1 MAPPPL
7 TPVSA
12 GGPPGMGMRVGMAP
26 PPLMMPQP
34 ASSLGQPLRASS
46 MPAMAPPP
54 LTPVSGGMAPPPLAG
69 GGPPPAYA
77 GAGAAAPPAM
87 GGVPGGMAPPPIG
100 APPTGMMSPAARAN
114 SMPATPGTGGR
125 RRYPSQ
131 SAAGNPYGAP
141 PGMPGT
147 PGRAGAGP
155 AGAAGAASP
164 GGGGGHGLTA
174 NSPRPSAAPVVAGG
188 LSRSVDL
195 LATKTVLPSAPVKA
209 PVPALPDSHRRR
221 NCSSRVIRSS
231 LTKVPNTQK
240 LLSKSKLPFGIEIY
254 PLGPEPVPVIEST
267 IITRCRMCRTYMN
280 PFVSFTSHGR
290 RWRCNMCYRVQ
301 DLPAD
306 FDYDPVKR
314 AHVERSE
321 RPELT
326 SSTVEYIA
334 PQEYMVRAPQPCI
347 NLFLID
353 VSNEAVARGMVES
366 VAKTIGESL
375 PKFSGDKRTKIGF
388 ITYDDQL
395 HFYNLNPKLTQP
407 QMMVVPEID
416 DVFLP
421 CPTDLIVN
429 LEDSMDLVAQLM
441 ESLPGLH
448 AGKTSTGSC
457 LGSAMEAARV
467 MLGNMGGRLTIFQAS
482 RPNVGKGALPMRD
495 DPSARGTSKESELLN
510 MGTDFYK
517 KFAVDASRAQIGCDL
532 FLFNETYLDM
542 ASLGQAAKFG
552 AGMVFYYPR
561 FKSTLVPMAEKIR
574 KDLSHYLTKS
584 TGLEAVLRLRCTRG
598 IVMDVFHGHFFVR
611 SQDLLCLP
619 NASPDNGISF
629 QLALEEDLPENQPF
643 CFFQTA
649 LLYTSGSG
657 QRRIRVHT
665 YALPTTSD
673 LADVYN
679 GIDAQC
685 MASLLTK
692 MAVDRALNSTL
703 NSARDSMMN
712 ALVDSLSV
720 YRQAFATPGST
731 ALVVPESMRL
741 LPLYIN
747 AAMRH
752 RAFSNS
758 VPCRTDERT
767 HAMILMKVLPLWES
781 REYLYPRL
789 YALHNM
795 EPSVGVT
802 DAKKRLP
809 MPVLHQLTAA
819 NLQRGGLHLLYNG
832 QELLLWVSR
841 ELPAALC
848 QEVFKVNTYAEI
860 PSGYQELPLPLRRTS
875 SSTSVDGGD
884 GGAAAAAPTL
894 AKKISNIIRGL
905 RKVHPRHMMLRII
918 KEDAADRQYFLDQL
932 VEDRSTAKDPSYYEF
947 LQMLQSKMK

>member
-1 MAPPPL
+1 
-7 TPVSA
+7 
-12 GGPPGMGMRVGMAP
+12 
-26 PPLMMPQP
+26 
-34 ASSLGQPLRASS
+34 
-46 MPAMAPPP
+46 MPAQA
-54 LTPVSGGMAPPPLAG
+54 
-69 GGPPPAYA
+69 
-77 GAGAAAPPAM
+77 
-87 GGVPGGMAPPPIG
+87 
-100 APPTGMMSPAARAN
+100 
-114 SMPATPGTGGR
+114 PGTGGR
-125 RRYPSQ
+125 RRYASQ
-131 SAAGNPYGAP
+131 TLDGNPYGAAGGAP
-141 PGMPGT
+141 AAPGT
-147 PGRAGAGP
+147 
-155 AGAAGAASP
+155 P
-164 GGGGGHGLTA
+164 GGGGGHAMPGGTHPQ
-174 NSPRPSAAPVVAGG
+174 SPNRGSGIAPAVAGG

-221 NCSSRVIRSS
+221 NCSSRVMRSS
-231 LTKVPNTQK
+231 LTKVPTTQK
-240 LLSKSKLPFGIEIY
+240 LLAKSKLAFGVEIY

-301 DLPAD
+301 DLPQD

-314 AHVERSE
+314 EHVERSE

-366 VAKTIGESL
+366 VARTIGENL
-375 PKFSGDKRTKIGF
+375 PKFAGDKRTKIGF
-388 ITYDDQL
+388 ITYDHQL
-395 HFYNLNPKLTQP
+395 HFYNLNPNLTQP

-421 CPTDLIVN
+421 CPSDLIVN
-429 LEDSMDLVAQLM
+429 LEDSIDLVEQLM
-441 ESLPGLH
+441 QSLPGLH
-448 AGKTSTGSC
+448 ANKTSTGSC

-482 RPNVGKGALPMRD
+482 RPNGGVGTLPMRD
-495 DPSARGTSKESELLN
+495 DPALRGTSKEGTLLN

-532 FLFNETYLDM
+532 FLFNETYIDM
-542 ASLGQAAKFG
+542 ASLAQAAKFG

-561 FKSTLVPMAEKIR
+561 FKSTLPPMAEKIK
-574 KDLSHYLTKS
+574 KDLSHYLTKP

-629 QLALEEDLPENQPF
+629 NLTLEEDLPEAQPF

-673 LADVYN
+673 LADVFN
-679 GIDAQC
+679 GIDSQC

-692 MAVDRALNSTL
+692 MAVDRALKSTL
-703 NSARDSMMN
+703 ADARDSMMN
-712 ALVDSLSV
+712 ALIDSLSV
-720 YRQAFATPGST
+720 YRKAFATPGST

-747 AAMRH
+747 AAIRH
-752 RAFSNS
+752 KAFSNS
-758 VPCRTDERT
+758 FPCRTDERT
-767 HAMILMKVLPLWES
+767 HAMLLLKVLPLWES
-781 REYLYPRL
+781 REFLYPRL

-795 EPSVGVT
+795 EAAVGVT
-802 DAKKRLP
+802 DSKKRLP

-841 ELPAALC
+841 ELPAAMC
-848 QEVFKVNTYAEI
+848 ADVFRVNTYAEI
-860 PSGYQELPLPLRRTS
+860 PSGYQELPAPLRRTS
-875 SSTSVDGGD
+875 SSSSAGGGD
-884 GGAAAAAPTL
+884 AAAGGGEQTSL
-894 AKKISNIIRGL
+894 AKRISNIIRGL
-905 RKVHPRHMMLRII
+905 RKVHPRHMMLRIV
-918 KEDAADRQYFLDQL
+918 KEDGADRQYFLDHL
-932 VEDRSTAKDPSYYEF
+932 VEDRSTAKEPSYYEF
-947 LQMLQSKMK
+947 LQMIQSKMR